1 MKKFRTTMITLF
13 LVFAVS
19 SSAIANGL
27 SLNSI
32 GTKAL
37 GMGGAFVG
45 LANDGSAIYW
55 NPAGL
60 AGLESSVLV
69 SYTGIIPSA
78 TYKNDAAGV
87 DASSV
92 SQIHSAPS
100 LFANY
105 TTGDWSFG
113 LGIFVPAGLGI
124 EWDGAE
130 LLNLTQGNPYDW
142 YSRIGVIDFAP
153 AVAYKV
159 SDQLSFGLTVN
170 IFYGMF
176 DLKRPQSFD
185 MTGDNIANIS
195 SQYVEESTGMG
206 YGVTIGGLYKFSDQ
220 FQIGLSFRSSTKV
233 AMEGTATQPIQGM
246 MGLPEESSFERDVEW
261 PMWIA
266 GGLAYKPTECWTLTL
281 DAQYSNWAKLET
293 LTATYTD
300 WNGMEGE
307 FELDWIDQVQIRLG
321 GEYMASKEIAVRLGY
336 YYDPAPA
343 PDETLNILFP
353 SSTNHVATAGFGYYA
368 EKFSVE
374 AGLEYLFGAERD
386 IDSAPANEPY
396 PLNWTNMPGLHKMD
410 VFAFSIGFGYKF

>member
-1 MKKFRTTMITLF
+1 MSKIRTTLISLA
-13 LVFAVS
+13 LVFAL
-19 SSAIANGL
+19 SASAFANGL
-27 SLNSI
+27 SLNSV

-60 AGLESSVLV
+60 AGQESSVLV
-69 SYTGIIPSA
+69 SYTGIMPSA
-78 TYKNDAAGV
+78 TYKFGLAGV

-92 SQIHSAPS
+92 SAIHSAPS

-105 TTGDWSFG
+105 TMGDWAFG
-113 LGIFVPAGLGI
+113 LGVFVPAGLGI
-124 EWDGAE
+124 EWDGAD
-130 LLNLTQGNPYDW
+130 LQNLTQGNPYDW
-142 YSRIGVIDFAP
+142 YSRIGVIDIAP

-159 SDQLSFGLTVN
+159 SNQLSFGLTVN

-176 DLKRPQSFD
+176 DLERPQ
-185 MTGDNIANIS
+185 TVAPGVS

-206 YGVTIGGLYKFSDQ
+206 YGVTIGGLYKFSDKL
-220 FQIGLSFRSSTKV
+220 QIGLTFRSSTNV
-233 AMEGTATQPIQGM
+233 SMDGTATQPAM
-246 MGLPEESSFERDVEW
+246 AAVPLPVESSFERDVEW

-266 GGLAYKPTECWTLTL
+266 GGLAYKPMCGLTLTL

-293 LTATYTD
+293 LTATYKD
-300 WNGMEGE
+300 WGNMEGE
-307 FELDWIDQVQIRLG
+307 FELNWIDAVQIRLG
-321 GEYMASKEIAVRLGY
+321 GEYMATKEVAVRLGY

-343 PDETLNILFP
+343 PDETLNVLFP

-374 AGLEYLFGAERD
+374 GSLEYLFGAERD
-386 IDSAPANEPY
+386 IEAYPSMIAPE
-396 PLNWTNMPGLHKMD
+396 NMPGLHQMD

>member
-1 MKKFRTTMITLF
+1 MSKIKTTLISLALIVAIST
-13 LVFAVS
+13 
-19 SSAIANGL
+19 SAFANGL
-27 SLNSI
+27 SLNSV

-78 TYKNDAAGV
+78 TYKMDAAAV

-105 TTGDWSFG
+105 TMGDWSFG
-113 LGIFVPAGLGI
+113 LGVFVPAGLGI
-124 EWDGAE
+124 EWDGAD
-130 LLNLTQGNPYDW
+130 LQNLTQGNPYDW
-142 YSRIGVIDFAP
+142 YSRIGVIDIAP

-176 DLKRPQSFD
+176 DLERPQSFD
-185 MTGDNIANIS
+185 TNGDNIADAS

-206 YGVTIGGLYKFSDQ
+206 YGVTIGGLYKFSDK
-220 FQIGLSFRSSTKV
+220 FQVGLTFRSSTNV
-233 AMEGTATQPIQGM
+233 SMEGTATQPAM
-246 MGLPEESSFERDVEW
+246 AANSLPVESSFERDVEW

-266 GGLAYKPTECWTLTL
+266 GGLAYKPICGLTLTL
-281 DAQYSNWAKLET
+281 DAQYSNWATLEKLV
-293 LTATYTD
+293 ATYED
-300 WNGMEGE
+300 WGGMEGE
-307 FELDWIDQVQIRLG
+307 FDLSWEDQIQIRLG
-321 GEYMASKEIAVRLGY
+321 GEYMATKEVAVRLGY

-343 PDETLNILFP
+343 PDKTLNVLFP
-353 SSTNHVATAGFGYYA
+353 SSTNHVATGGFGYYA

-374 AGLEYLFGAERD
+374 GSLEYLFGAERD
-386 IDSAPANEPY
+386 VEAYPSMIAPE
-396 PLNWTNMPGLHKMD
+396 NMPGIHQMD